1 MQLAFCLFKYYP
13 FGGLERDFLRIA
25 ETCAQRGH
33 TIDIYTMYWR
43 GDIPANFNVHLIA
56 VKGISNHSRCKDFA
70 SKVQKIL
77 LLKNYAVVIGFN
89 RMPGLDIYYAADPC
103 YVTASKLKHKWW
115 YRLTN
120 RYRTYA
126 NLERAVFNTE
136 ANTQI
141 LLLTASEKSNF
152 TNSYG
157 TPSERF
163 TIIPPGIANDRIPPA
178 NAHEIRTQLRDEF
191 QISMDEK
198 LVLMI
203 GSDFNRKGVDRALYA
218 VAALPKNISKY
229 VKLFVIGKG
238 DLRAM
243 QKLANNLNIAN
254 NVELLGA
261 RHDITRFLLSADLL
275 LHPARQE
282 TAGMVLLEAL
292 VAKLPVLVTDNCG
305 YACYIAS
312 AQAGLLISSPF
323 RQIELNTKLFQMLT
337 SNNYQQWKI
346 NAATYTKNHDL
357 FSLAE
362 KVADII
368 EKKGT

>member
-1 MQLAFCLFKYYP
+1 MQK
-13 FGGLERDFLRIA
+13 
-25 ETCAQRGH
+25 T
-33 TIDIYTMYWR
+33 
-43 GDIPANFNVHLIA
+43 
-56 VKGISNHSRCKDFA
+56 
-70 SKVQKIL
+70 L
-77 LLKNYAVVIGFN
+77 LLKNYDVVIGFN

-103 YVTASKLKHKWW
+103 YATASKLKYKWW

-126 NLERAVFNTE
+126 NLEQAVFNPE

-141 LLLTASEKSNF
+141 LLLTAKEKANF
-152 TNSYG
+152 INCYK
-157 TPSERF
+157 TPLQRF
-163 TIIPPGIANDRIPPA
+163 IIIPPGIAKDRIPPA
-178 NAHEIRTQLRDEF
+178 NAHEIRTQLRAEF
-191 QISMDEK
+191 QISIEDK
-198 LVLMI
+198 LLLMI

-218 VAALPKNISKY
+218 LAALPENIGKQ

-238 DLRAM
+238 DIRAM

-254 NVELLGA
+254 NVKLLGA
-261 RHDITRFLLSADLL
+261 RHDITRFLLGADLL

-292 VAKLPVLVTDNCG
+292 VAQLPVLVTDNCG
-305 YACYIAS
+305 YAYYIAK

-323 RQIELNTKLFQMLT
+323 QQTELNTKLFDMLT
-337 SNNYQQWKI
+337 NDKYQQWKI
-346 NAATYTKNHDL
+346 NAATYIKNHDL